1 MHTKTTLRLLTL
13 GTTLFAGIACAD
25 PLKVALVETLSG
37 PSAATGQM
45 FRAAT
50 RFQIERLNAEGGWNG
65 EPIQLLEFDSQ
76 GTPAGASEKLKAAI
90 GSGAQMIVQGA
101 SSVAAGQI
109 TEDVRKYNLRNKGK
123 EVVFLNVGG
132 EALELTGSK
141 CHFYHFRFN
150 GNAPI
155 RVKTLVAA
163 MKEAGTLGSKVY
175 SMNQNYS
182 WGLDMEQAIT
192 ENAAAGGYQLVGKSL
207 HDTQKVQD
215 FSPYIARIQASGA
228 ETVLTGNWGND
239 LLLLMKASRAAGLKL
254 RFGTAFLD
262 QPGNLANAGDVALG
276 HYVSHPFNIE
286 AAGEAGK
293 TFASEYQAKT
303 GHLPAY
309 IEPQTVFALQMV
321 GNVLKKLPAEDGR
334 LNTRSFALALE
345 KASDSN
351 PLGDVRMRAEDHQ
364 LLMPFVVSVVSK
376 EAPYKV
382 DGTDMGFV
390 PIKSFSADQAAA
402 PVQDACRMQRPE

>member
-239 LLLLMKASRAAGLKL
+239 LLLLMKASRSLATSRFSSASCQAMRRACVIPSAFNVSALRRVLSANWNRTAPARTVSRASGSVILLLKYI
-254 RFGTAFLD
+254 RITITAT
-262 QPGNLANAGDVALG
+262 PI
-276 HYVSHPFNIE
+276 S
-286 AAGEAGK
+286 
-293 TFASEYQAKT
+293 AST
-303 GHLPAY
+303 PM
-309 IEPQTVFALQMV
+309 LQWKM
-321 GNVLKKLPAEDGR
+321 N
-334 LNTRSFALALE
+334 
-345 KASDSN
+345 
-351 PLGDVRMRAEDHQ
+351 RM
-364 LLMPFVVSVVSK
+364 S
-376 EAPYKV
+376 
-382 DGTDMGFV
+382 T
-390 PIKSFSADQAAA
+390 
-402 PVQDACRMQRPE
+402 